1 LCSFISWRVSKKTNY
16 SLTSAVNSKLPKE
29 AGKKPNERIHWE
41 SRKKTKQTSVPC
53 VVDPLPADT
62 EDFYIFRFL
71 QNTKIMVCYG
81 CGRKFRNSITE
92 VPEPPNDLVLAR
104 KEYRKCV
111 NNFGQLK
118 MSLKKEFVHYHI
130 KQECVKSKDSAFD
143 PHNIIVTGHIRSDLQ
158 DIHKDMIRHHWTH
171 QIRHHWTHQI
181 RPSRYSQGH
190 DQTKYAASSVS
201 IYYSK

>member
-1 LCSFISWRVSKKTNY
+1 
-16 SLTSAVNSKLPKE
+16 
-29 AGKKPNERIHWE
+29 
-41 SRKKTKQTSVPC
+41 
-53 VVDPLPADT
+53 
-62 EDFYIFRFL
+62 
-71 QNTKIMVCYG
+71 
-81 CGRKFRNSITE
+81 

-104 KEYRKCV
+104 KEYRKYV

-130 KQECVKSKDSAFD
+130 KQECLKSKDSAFD

-190 DQTKYAASSVS
+190 DQTSLDTSDQTSLDTSDQTFK
-201 IYYSK
+201 IFIRT

>member
-1 LCSFISWRVSKKTNY
+1 
-16 SLTSAVNSKLPKE
+16 
-29 AGKKPNERIHWE
+29 
-41 SRKKTKQTSVPC
+41 
-53 VVDPLPADT
+53 
-62 EDFYIFRFL
+62 
-71 QNTKIMVCYG
+71 
-81 CGRKFRNSITE
+81 

-104 KEYRKCV
+104 KEYRKYV

-130 KQECVKSKDSAFD
+130 KQECLKSKDSAFD

-181 RPSRYSQGH
+181 RHHWTHQIRHHWTDQIRPSRYSQGH
-190 DQTKYAASSVS
+190 DQTKYAASSVN